1 MLNSFEDF
9 TFVNCL
15 EVMFWLGTLV
25 ANVAGFNDSIN
36 VPRIEAFVRF
46 VINMQFWTLLD
57 FFSVFLERDLHSA
70 MRLVS
75 Y

>member
-9 TFVNCL
+9 TFDNCL
-15 EVMFWLGTLV
+15 EVMFWLGNLV

-36 VPRIEAFVRF
+36 VPRIEALVRF
-46 VINMQFWTLLD
+46 VISMQFWTLLD
-57 FFSVFLERDLHSA
+57 FLSVFLDRDLHSVL
-70 MRLVS
+70 RLVS